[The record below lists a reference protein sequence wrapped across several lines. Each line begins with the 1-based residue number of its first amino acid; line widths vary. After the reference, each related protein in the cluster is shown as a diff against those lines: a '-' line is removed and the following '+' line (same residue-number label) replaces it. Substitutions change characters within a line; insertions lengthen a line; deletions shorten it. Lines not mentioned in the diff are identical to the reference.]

1 MISMGKYTSA
11 FDKIRVTPDMENR
24 IAANLEKESIRIAET
39 PQRAQMTQREMNRLM
54 GKMPHSGQIQ
64 QQGVY
69 AFLKQSR
76 LVYAIAA
83 CCVLVISAAVF
94 YSPLI
99 HRGDPDPVAGVVNPY
114 KAYGSI
120 DELKN
125 ALPFELVVPSKIPPQ
140 FIIEGIDSI
149 GGKIA
154 QIRYSD
160 GNETIT
166 FRAASGTEDISGDS
180 NEYAANETKTVS
192 GMKVTLKGNSNLV
205 YLSIW
210 TDDTRSY
217 SLSTSQGMSEE
228 LVLEIIQS
236 LHQ

>member
-11 FDKIRVTPDMENR
+11 FDKIHVTPDMEKR
-24 IAANLEKESIRIAET
+24 IAANLEKESRRISET
-39 PQRAQMTQREMNRLM
+39 PQQGQIPLRGMNRLT
-54 GKMPHSGQIQ
+54 GKMPHSGQMQ
-64 QQGVY
+64 QRGIY
-69 AFLKQSR
+69 AFIRRNR

-83 CCVLVISAAVF
+83 CCVLVVSAAVF

-99 HRGDPDPVAGVVNPY
+99 HHGGTDPVAGVVNPY

-125 ALPFELVVPSKIPPQ
+125 ALPFELVVPSKIPSQ
-140 FIIEGIDSI
+140 FKIEGIDSI
-149 GGKIA
+149 SGKIG

-180 NEYAANETKTVS
+180 NGYAVNATKTIS
-192 GMKVTLKGNSNLV
+192 GVKVTLKGTGDLV
-205 YLSIW
+205 YLAIW

-217 SLSTSQGMSEE
+217 SLSTAQGISEE
-228 LVLEIIQS
+228 LVLEIINS
-236 LHQ
+236 MHQ